1 MALTEK
7 IRKITD
13 RIHLAVTSSRG
24 REVGLFLLFLAIS
37 YIFWLLLTL
46 NNESQDDID
55 VPIAIVNVP
64 DSVTFITDV
73 QPVIKASVRDKG
85 SILMRYR
92 FNNSKVMK
100 IDWAEYV
107 GRTDDNRFLM
117 GRQDLGARLRDY
129 FGSSSQIVT
138 VAPDSLKLIYTT
150 SPGRKVA
157 VHVNADVRPAL
168 GNIVN
173 GPLTINTD
181 SVTLYS
187 VTDMPHS
194 LTSVETMPIIRSKLT
209 DTTSVLVKI
218 KPIDGVRIIPDNVT
232 VTIPVEPLIAR
243 SQMASVVVKNM
254 PHGYGLLTFPS
265 QIEVSYL
272 IPMSAYNTEPYDI
285 KAYVDFADALSAPTS
300 KIPVTMSLMP
310 ELYRDVTIS
319 PDSVEYIVEQRHQ

>member
-1 MALTEK
+1 MALTDK
-7 IRKITD
+7 IRKLTD

-24 REVGLFLLFLAIS
+24 REVGLFVLFLAIS
-37 YIFWLLLTL
+37 YVFWLLLTL

-55 VPIAIVNVP
+55 VPVAIVNVP
-64 DSVTFITDV
+64 DSVTFITEV
-73 QPVIKASVRDKG
+73 PPVVKASVRDKG

-100 IDWAEYV
+100 IEWHDYV
-107 GRTDDNRFLM
+107 GRTDDNKFLM
-117 GRQDLGARLRDY
+117 GRQDLSARLRDY
-129 FGSSSQIVT
+129 FGPSSQIVT
-138 VAPDSLKLIYTT
+138 VSPDSLKLIYTT
-150 SPGRKVA
+150 SPGRRVA

-173 GPLTINTD
+173 GPLTVSTD

-187 VTDMPHS
+187 VNDMPHS

-209 DTTSVLVKI
+209 DTTSVQVKI
-218 KPIDGVRIIPDNVT
+218 KPVDGVRIVPDNVT

-254 PHGYGLLTFPS
+254 PQGYGLLTFPS

-272 IPMSAYNTEPYDI
+272 VPMSAYNTEPYDI
-285 KAYVDFADALSAPTS
+285 KAYVDFADALASPTS

-319 PDSVEYIVEQRHQ
+319 PDSVEYIVEQRRP

>member
-73 QPVIKASVRDKG
+73 PPVIKASVRDKG

-157 VHVNADVRPAL
+157 VHVL
-168 GNIVN
+168 
-173 GPLTINTD
+173 
-181 SVTLYS
+181 
-187 VTDMPHS
+187 S
-194 LTSVETMPIIRSKLT
+194 LIHI
-209 DTTSVLVKI
+209 
-218 KPIDGVRIIPDNVT
+218 
-232 VTIPVEPLIAR
+232 
-243 SQMASVVVKNM
+243 
-254 PHGYGLLTFPS
+254 
-265 QIEVSYL
+265 
-272 IPMSAYNTEPYDI
+272 
-285 KAYVDFADALSAPTS
+285 
-300 KIPVTMSLMP
+300 
-310 ELYRDVTIS
+310 
-319 PDSVEYIVEQRHQ
+319 

>member
-1 MALTEK
+1 MALTDK
-7 IRKITD
+7 IRQITD
-13 RIHLAVTSSRG
+13 RIHLAATSSRG

-37 YIFWLLLTL
+37 YVFWLLLTL

-55 VPIAIVNVP
+55 VPISIVNVP
-64 DSVTFITDV
+64 DSITFISDV
-73 QPVIKASVRDKG
+73 PPVVKASVRDKG
-85 SILMRYR
+85 SILMRYH

-100 IDWAEYV
+100 IEWRDYV
-107 GRTDDNRFLM
+107 GRTDDNKFLM
-117 GRQDLGARLRDY
+117 GRQDLSARLRDY
-129 FGSSSQIVT
+129 FGPSSQIVT

-150 SPGRKVA
+150 SPGRRVA

-168 GNIVN
+168 GSIVN
-173 GPLTINTD
+173 GPLTITTD

-209 DTTSVLVKI
+209 DTTSVQVKI
-218 KPIDGVRIIPDNVT
+218 KPIEGVRIVPDNVI

-272 IPMSAYNTEPYDI
+272 VPMSAYNTEPYDI
-285 KAYVDFADALSAPTS
+285 KAYVDFADALASPTS

-319 PDSVEYIVEQRHQ
+319 PDSVEYIVEQRRP